1 MFAKKFFS
9 FLAISAMGVGL
20 TIAAAQADMQKDM
33 VHPEIGAVVPDVEM
47 EDSNGNMHKLS
58 DFRDKYVVLQW
69 SNYGC
74 PFDKKHYESGNM
86 QKLQRE
92 AGDDVVWLTVFSS
105 APGKQGHVTPAEAN
119 ELMKKR
125 NAAPTALIMDDQGEL
140 GQFFGAK
147 TTPLMYVLDKKGVLV
162 YAGAIDDDSS
172 ANPAATQTAKNY
184 VMAALE
190 DMRAGKPVNV
200 AETRP
205 YGCSVKYK

>member
-147 TTPLMYVLDKKGVLV
+147 TTPHMYVLDKKGVLV